1 MRKLLQFGVLGIA
14 FAAAQG
20 AEPKWIRMPS
30 ADFEI
35 YSSASEG
42 DTRRVLQY
50 FERVRS
56 FFEQAMG
63 AGVVKRREPVR
74 VIVFGSKKEY
84 EQYRP
89 NDFATAFYTQ
99 IAARDYIV

>member
-1 MRKLLQFGVLGIA
+1 MRKLLLIAVLTGILSPV
-14 FAAAQG
+14 QG

-99 IAARDYIV
+99 